1 MEKTLYQRVLQLA
14 AEQRRSLEE
23 PCLELHC
30 TVCEF
35 EQRLTALEPEVLLVV
50 DRWLGTAWRRL
61 WD

>member
-30 TVCEF
+30 SLWEF
-35 EQRLTALEPEVLLVV
+35 EQRLNALEPAVLLAV
-50 DRWLGTAWRRL
+50 DLWLGTAWRRL